1 MTRLAQALARHWPLL
16 ALMLLALGLR
26 LLAWRWHEQ
35 YALGGDETEYF
46 NQALTLLRERRYA
59 ELNLMRPP
67 LYTGFLAA
75 CVYLFDSL
83 VQRLRLVQALVSA
96 LTVLPVYALTLR
108 LFGARRVALLAAL
121 LTALCYTLAA
131 RATELLSETLFLFG
145 LTTLLWL
152 LLGAGDW
159 TPNRPSGRI
168 PPLLWALAAGLAL
181 GLLALT
187 RSVALPLVP
196 LGTLWLLA
204 RGWRTRATD
213 ATAGRTPLR
222 RRWWAPAAGFGLACV
237 LTVAPWTLR
246 NAATYRA
253 LILIDTTGA
262 ENLWLDNNPAASTP
276 ADPLGREAAKREL
289 YALGED
295 RAARQR
301 LASERG
307 LEAIRSN
314 PGWFLAKAWGEAKRF
329 FALEYFDDMRA
340 RRAIWLPPAEVWL
353 RLLLGDALWLLLL
366 FAGASGLW
374 LAEKGGARGP
384 PSASSLTHPADGT
397 KPRQRFVAVLWRG
410 GVRLLERLDDPR
422 WLLVPWALYTL
433 LTAMIFHVEL
443 RYRLPIYPVL
453 LPYAAWVL
461 CRLGALP
468 GLAGQP
474 RRPQAVGAALT
485 ALALAGLTLAHR
497 GYPAEGWMLA
507 GKHLA
512 LARAEGALARGD
524 AAEAA
529 QAAQTAL
536 ARDPES
542 ALAYTALARAA
553 LLQGDRGGAQAALDQ
568 AVAALRDLPYPHL
581 LRGALLRA
589 ARQDDQARRELG
601 FERNSRDDLQGWAA
615 RAFAPLGGP
624 PAAVAVGGGLDLGC
638 VRGFHLPEEGFRW
651 SAAESELLLTAPPG
665 ATTLELRL
673 AAGRPAGAPPAQI
686 ALLANG
692 RPLGVLTV
700 ADGWQTYRL
709 PLEGAAGP
717 LVVSLRS
724 DTFRPR
730 DYDRASPDSRV
741 LGVMV
746 ARAEV
751 VP

>member
-1 MTRLAQALARHWPLL
+1 MTRAAQALARHWPLL
-16 ALMLLALGLR
+16 ALTLLALGLR

-67 LYTGFLAA
+67 IYTGFLAA

-83 VQRLRLVQALVSA
+83 VQRLRLVQALLSA

-108 LFGARRVALLAAL
+108 LFGMRRVALLAAL

-131 RATELLSETLFLFG
+131 RATELLSETVFLFG

-152 LLGAGDW
+152 LLGAGGAAG
-159 TPNRPSGRI
+159 RAPSLR
-168 PPLLWALAAGLAL
+168 WALAAGLAL

-187 RSVALPLVP
+187 RSVALPLLP
-196 LGTLWLLA
+196 LGALWLLA
-204 RGWRTRATD
+204 RGWQR
-213 ATAGRTPLR
+213 RTPL
-222 RRWWAPAAGFGLACV
+222 RRWWAPAAGFALACA

-246 NAATYRA
+246 NAVAYRA

-295 RAARQR
+295 RAARQQ
-301 LASERG
+301 LASQRG
-307 LEAIRSN
+307 AEAIRTN

-329 FALEYFDDMRA
+329 FALEYFDDMRT

-366 FAGASGLW
+366 FAGTSGLW
-374 LAEKGGARGP
+374 LAGKGSLPSSSSLGGEHKSRQKAKGSFVASVWRRGGA
-384 PSASSLTHPADGT
+384 
-397 KPRQRFVAVLWRG
+397 
-410 GVRLLERLDDPR
+410 RLLERLSDPR
-422 WLLVPWALYTL
+422 WVLVPWALYTL

-443 RYRLPIYPVL
+443 RYRLPLYPVL
-453 LPYAAWVL
+453 LPYAAWTL
-461 CRLGALP
+461 CRPPA
-468 GLAGQP
+468 LAGVAGLL
-474 RRPQAVGAALT
+474 RRPQAAGAALT
-485 ALALAGLTLAHR
+485 GLALAGLTLAHR
-497 GYPAEGWMLA
+497 AYPAEAWMLA

-512 LARAEGALARGD
+512 LAQAEGALARGD
-524 AAEAA
+524 ATEATR
-529 QAAQTAL
+529 AAGAAL

-542 ALAYTALARAA
+542 ALAHTALARAA
-553 LLQGDRGGAQAALDQ
+553 LAQGDRAGALAALDR
-568 AVAALRDLPYPHL
+568 AEAALPDLPYPHL

-589 ARQDDQARRELG
+589 EGQAGQARRELA

-615 RAFAPLGGP
+615 GAFAPLGDP
-624 PAAVAVGGGLDLGC
+624 PAAIAVGGGLDLGF
-638 VRGFHLPEEGFRW
+638 VRGFHLPEDGFRW

-665 ATTLELRL
+665 AAALELRL
-673 AAGRPAGAPPAQI
+673 AAGRPAGAPPARV

-692 RPLGVLTV
+692 RPLGALVV

-709 PLEGAAGP
+709 PLEGMAGP
-717 LVVSLRS
+717 LVVSLRG

-730 DYDRASPDSRV
+730 DYDRASPDSRA

-746 ARAEV
+746 QRAEV